1 MSTIQDVAA
10 EDLARLFHHY
20 RQALMHDSDPHEN
33 ENEQRSSSWERTPP
47 TERKLMVA
55 AARLAL
61 LELSTTPASSPGR
74 KYYGK
79 PGEADWGC

>member
-20 RQALMHDSDPHEN
+20 RQALAHDCDSH

-61 LELSTTPASSPGR
+61 LELSTTPAPSPGR
-74 KYYGK
+74 KYYAK